1 MILDCGWRISRP
13 HHYWKKFK
21 DHWTTI
27 DIDLAEHL
35 FHTKDGHYW
44 GGRHSGCAHHETQ
57 RGVTGLNDLKRTLK
71 LKEIVLGVFLPVAS
85 AFVAGLQPPTLQRCR
100 ADDRELIQQ
109 EYPEDLP
116 FMQCWVSSHWS
127 LCDAD
132 RKHLVGA
139 LDTVSVVIVSHCQLC
154 AVSVC
159 DQIVTSLATR

>member
-1 MILDCGWRISRP
+1 M
-13 HHYWKKFK
+13 
-21 DHWTTI
+21 
-27 DIDLAEHL
+27 
-35 FHTKDGHYW
+35 
-44 GGRHSGCAHHETQ
+44 
-57 RGVTGLNDLKRTLK
+57 TGLNDLKRTLK

-85 AFVAGLQPPTLQRCR
+85 ACVAGLQPPTMQRCR
-100 ADDRELIQQ
+100 ADDRELIQR